1 MLKLSAPAKPNCAT
15 LRGSAYSLVRHC
27 GVVVVANIVTKLL
40 IPASL
45 QRCSALDIRIS
56 LKLDVLQHAFDEK
69 KWEV

>member
-1 MLKLSAPAKPNCAT
+1 M
-15 LRGSAYSLVRHC
+15 
-27 GVVVVANIVTKLL
+27 VVVANIVTKLL